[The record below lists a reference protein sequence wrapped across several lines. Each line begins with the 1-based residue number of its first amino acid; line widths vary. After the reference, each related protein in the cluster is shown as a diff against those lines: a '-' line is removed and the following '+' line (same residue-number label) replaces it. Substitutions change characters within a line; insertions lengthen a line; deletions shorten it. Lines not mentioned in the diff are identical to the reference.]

1 MLFNL
6 SSHIWV
12 QNSHQPWVILTQ
24 LQTTR
29 PRSIINQTLNIHVQ
43 QNSSVAVR
51 NFNTLMD
58 LYATSLSSDAKN
70 CYQSLFLG
78 YWNYVISWTSLHI
91 TQMHC
96 VCPKNMH
103 LFSPLYYLAC
113 TWASTVIF
121 KDFQIQIYIKS
132 TKKCLSHL
140 IEPSHWVFLTLDV
153 SMHSILTSWG

>member
-58 LYATSLSSDAKN
+58 LYATSLSSDAKK

-78 YWNYVISWTSLHI
+78 YWNYVISWTSLLLHRCIVFVPKICICSHHCI
-91 TQMHC
+91 TWHAPGQA
-96 VCPKNMH
+96 
-103 LFSPLYYLAC
+103 LSSLR
-113 TWASTVIF
+113 IF
-121 KDFQIQIYIKS
+121 KFRS
-132 TKKCLSHL
+132 TSKAQKNVLAT
-140 IEPSHWVFLTLDV
+140 W
-153 SMHSILTSWG
+153 